1 MTSEVNIKKK
11 HGLINIKTFGMIIRI
26 FAAMCLAIL
35 LFELVTNKDRA
46 IFGYYFRIVITG
58 SMEPTIKVNSLNVIK
73 KVDIKDIKKGDI
85 ICFKSTS
92 DIIHRVIEV
101 VKLDTGEIILHTKG
115 DANNKP
121 DCVDINEEMLRGKV
135 VYTFNGLATF
145 IDSLFGIR
153 YIDTNNL

>member
-1 MTSEVNIKKK
+1 MTSKVNIKNK
-11 HGLINIKTFGMIIRI
+11 HGLINTKMLGTIIRI

-58 SMEPTIKVNSLNVIK
+58 SMKPTIEVNSLNVIK

-115 DANNKP
+115 DANDKP
-121 DCVDINEEMLRGKV
+121 DSIDINEEMLRGKL
-135 VYTFNGLATF
+135 VYTFNGLAKF
-145 IDSLFGIR
+145 MER
-153 YIDTNNL
+153 

>member
-1 MTSEVNIKKK
+1 MTSKVNIKNK
-11 HGLINIKTFGMIIRI
+11 HGLINTKMFGMIIRI
-26 FAAMCLAIL
+26 FAAFCLAIL
-35 LFELVTNKDRA
+35 LFGLVTNKDRT

-73 KVDIKDIKKGDI
+73 KVDIDNIKNGDI

-115 DANNKP
+115 DANDKP
-121 DCVDINEEMLRGKV
+121 DCADINEEKLRGKV